1 MDLHLVASGLAIGFL
16 TAAPIGPVNLVCI
29 HRTLS
34 HGRLHGFVPGLG
46 AAAADGLFAAVAAF
60 GLTTVSDWLSAHDF
74 WLRLVGGLFLLVLGL
89 RTIIAEPPRPD
100 AARDDGRD
108 LLHATGFTFLLTVT
122 NPVTILGFAA
132 LFAGAGVAAETRD
145 TASALSLV
153 AGVFSGSGLW
163 WLCLA
168 VGMGFLHGR
177 LSPAALKR
185 INQVSGA
192 AIVVFGVA
200 ALASLFV

>member
-1 MDLHLVASGLAIGFL
+1 MDLHLIASGLAIGFL

-29 HRTLS
+29 HRTLAR
-34 HGRLHGFVPGLG
+34 GRLHGFLAGLG

-60 GLTTVSDWLSAHDF
+60 GLTAVADWLSEHDF
-74 WLRLVGGLFLLVLGL
+74 WLRVAGGIFLLALGA
-89 RTIIAEPPRPD
+89 RTVTADPPGPD
-100 AARDDGRD
+100 ASRDDGRD

-132 LFAGAGVAAETRD
+132 LFAGAGVASDTRD

-168 VGMGFLHGR
+168 VGIGFFHGR
-177 LSPAALKR
+177 LSRPALRR

-192 AIVVFGVA
+192 AILAFGVA
-200 ALASLFV
+200 ALASVFV